1 MVKVIKGDAFVDDRG
16 TISFVNDFTFNNVRR
31 FYTIENRDTEVI
43 RAWKGHIKEA
53 KYIYAVSGAA
63 VIATV
68 HLETEKMQR
77 YILSS
82 RKPAILYIPPGYA
95 NGIKTLTEDTK
106 LIVFSTLTL
115 QESLD
120 DEIRYAVDRWDFDSG
135 EEQPDP

>member
-16 TISFVNDFTFNNVRR
+16 TISFVNDFTFNDVRR

-53 KYIYAVSGAA
+53 KYIYVVSGAA
-63 VIATV
+63 VIVTV
-68 HLETEKMQR
+68 QLETEKMQR

-82 RKPAILYIPPGYA
+82 HKLAILYIPPGYA
-95 NGIKTLTEDTK
+95 NGIKTLTGDTK

-120 DEIRYAVDRWDFDSG
+120 DEIRYAVDRWDFESS
-135 EEQPDP
+135 EEQLDP